1 MNNFN
6 LNNLQHYIHNFQ
18 FDWQNIAGLILVA
31 IVLYIAFKIGAF
43 VLKIIVGLAVIALVA
58 ALVIKFLPFLGL

>member
-6 LNNLQHYIHNFQ
+6 ELNNYIANFQ
-18 FDWQNIAGLILVA
+18 FDWQSIIGLIVIA

-43 VLKIIVGLAVIALVA
+43 VLKIVVGLAVIALIA
-58 ALVIKFLPFLGL
+58 ILVIKLLPFLGL